1 MQDLRPLGEGGGGSG
16 RASLGGGRR
25 EGCRDRLTRLRNRE
39 RQAHAGTQG
48 DGERDRE
55 TEREGRAER
64 GPDTEGERQCTHRD
78 RHPQEAQ
85 KGWRVGETER
95 KMWETECALGKGLQ

>member
-1 MQDLRPLGEGGGGSG
+1 MQGH
-16 RASLGGGRR
+16 R
-25 EGCRDRLTRLRNRE
+25 EME
-39 RQAHAGTQG
+39 RGTGKQ
-48 DGERDRE
+48 R
-55 TEREGRAER
+55 EREGAER

-95 KMWETECALGKGLQ
+95 KMWETECAPGKGLQ